1 MSVTSSFRSESSPS
15 LCTDPPHPLRKKGR
29 AALLGLFLGGGGG
42 GVGCLHRLVESPPI
56 SSDMDLNTPNTPPPL
71 TEFLMTYHERRE

>member
-15 LCTDPPHPLRKKGR
+15 LCTDPPPLRKKGR
-29 AALLGLFLGGGGG
+29 GALLGLFLGGG
-42 GVGCLHRLVESPPI
+42 VGSLHRLVESSPI